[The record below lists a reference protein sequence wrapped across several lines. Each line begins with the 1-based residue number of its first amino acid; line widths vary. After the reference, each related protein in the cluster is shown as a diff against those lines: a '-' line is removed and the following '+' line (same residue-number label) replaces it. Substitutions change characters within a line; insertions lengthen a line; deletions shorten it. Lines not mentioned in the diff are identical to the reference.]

1 MTEEYK
7 LQNGEGGCFAC
18 INSGQGFRS
27 YFDTFLGKMQYVY
40 VIKGGPGTGKSGFMR
55 RIRKEAQKRGEE
67 SLPIFCSSDPESLD
81 GLILKERRI
90 AFVDGTSPH
99 VQEPAQPGVDGEIL
113 NFGEFWESE
122 RLGSEREEILF
133 LARQKA
139 EGYRRGFSLLAAAQ
153 KIQEAKYSLVQPRV
167 DFPKLGK
174 WARKMLSAVVSKERK
189 GKKQICPMASM
200 GMEGAV
206 YLDSQ
211 QEMAGEI
218 RSFQPFYGV
227 EYLLLEELERQAENQ
242 KLSFSVSPD
251 PVSLRPESLFFP
263 ESRTLFRRGAPC
275 MKEGERTVSLR
286 PAFGMP
292 PAECRKRLHR
302 LEKEE
307 KTLFRL
313 SEEEFERISEAH
325 FTLEELYGKA
335 MDFSRVDE
343 LERRICHKIFG

>member
-189 GKKQICPMASM
+189 GEKQICPMASM

-227 EYLLLEELERQAENQ
+227 E
-242 KLSFSVSPD
+242 
-251 PVSLRPESLFFP
+251 
-263 ESRTLFRRGAPC
+263 
-275 MKEGERTVSLR
+275 
-286 PAFGMP
+286 
-292 PAECRKRLHR
+292 
-302 LEKEE
+302 
-307 KTLFRL
+307 
-313 SEEEFERISEAH
+313 
-325 FTLEELYGKA
+325 
-335 MDFSRVDE
+335 
-343 LERRICHKIFG
+343 